1 MVLYFIKSTF
11 LLLIFFLIYK
21 WNLENKKALRFRR
34 FYLLIS
40 LVLALSIPLL
50 KFQFAVTQNV
60 VAETKQMVLEQIPD
74 LIPLQEISVE
84 TKENISVALVL
95 YLMVCSIFL
104 IRFGYNINKILK
116 LKRTGKTIN
125 SKFGPIITHRQ
136 IKTPFTFLNCI
147 YVNKENWKKREV
159 DQAILFHEQ
168 AHVQQKHTLDVLFI
182 EILKIFFWF
191 QPLIYFYKRIIQE
204 NHEYLADDFSLQKTL
219 NLNHYQTLIL
229 NYYSKEPVVA
239 LSSSIHFNNLKK
251 RFIMMKN
258 VKKGRVWQTVF
269 YSLTVLITYST
280 LVGIEAKATEIKKI
294 ESKVSNLI
302 ESTVKD
308 FDEKVIDKRDSND
321 DKEVVLEFKKGENT
335 TGSFKNPAD
344 NNVYLY
350 IISSDQSSVLVGEL
364 KENNRKLVNIEELGI
379 AYKLVE
385 QKESKKSSK
394 IGVSQ
399 NNDNDLIVLQYI
411 KGEQY
416 ADSFVNP
423 MDDAVYFYIVKAD
436 KEVLIYNRY
445 GVKQSNDRFTY
456 KLEEK
461 TAGQSPQERV
471 KNDYEENKIIEN
483 EIQKLSELGEIDT
496 KAEPK
501 EGILKFMQDFVKEFN
516 IPKGYSEDE
525 IKIRLKFIVEKDGS
539 LSGIHSVGN
548 NVNPLL
554 ADEAI
559 RVLESMP
566 NWNPAQHDGETV
578 RSTFILPI
586 AVRINSK

>member
-11 LLLIFFLIYK
+11 LLLVFFLIYK

-125 SKFGPIITHRQ
+125 SKFGPIITHPQ

-147 YVNKENWKKREV
+147 YVNKEIWKKREV

-191 QPLIYFYKRIIQE
+191 QPFVYFYKRIIQE
-204 NHEYLADDFSLQKTL
+204 NHEYLADDFSLRKTL
-219 NLNHYQTLIL
+219 DLNHYQTLIL
-229 NYYSKEPVVA
+229 NYYSNEPIVA

-269 YSLTVLITYST
+269 YSSVVLVTYCGF
-280 LVGIEAKATEIKKI
+280 VGIEAKATEIKQI

-302 ESTVKD
+302 ESSVKD
-308 FDEKVIDKRDSND
+308 FDEKVIDKKSSND
-321 DKEVVLEFKKGENT
+321 DKEVVLEFKKGEST

-344 NNVYLY
+344 N
-350 IISSDQSSVLVGEL
+350 
-364 KENNRKLVNIEELGI
+364 
-379 AYKLVE
+379 
-385 QKESKKSSK
+385 
-394 IGVSQ
+394 
-399 NNDNDLIVLQYI
+399 DNYLIVLQYI

-423 MDDAVYFYIVKAD
+423 MDDAVYFYVVKAD

-445 GVKQSNDRFTY
+445 GVKQSNDSFTY

-461 TAGQSPQERV
+461 TESQFPQERV
-471 KNDYEENKIIEN
+471 KNDYEEKKIIEN
-483 EIQKLSELGEIDT
+483 EIIKRSELGEIDT

-525 IKIRLKFIVEKDGS
+525 IKIRLKFIVEEDGS

-559 RVLESMP
+559 RVLKSMP
-566 NWNPAQHDGETV
+566 AWIPAQHEGEIV
-578 RSTFILPI
+578 RSTFTLPI
-586 AVRINSK
+586 KIRVNQ